1 MQYRLIESFSNSTD
15 PLFPLPATDNQ
26 IPLTRIPGKFEK
38 DEKLRGTIPEFSEA
52 SENAKK
58 EKVIPSWLKCT
69 SRGKKITEEIGSIEK
84 WGKIGLKFSDIIP
97 DIREI
102 KIRNFSF
109 NISEKLNFTWKRDA
123 WKRDCETIHHDSSIS
138 YLILSYLRS
147 KETRDSANWAEDRSN
162 RHEIRQRKFS
172 FEAYGGSRRREIHVT
187 QENEVFPL
195 ARIFS
200 LSFYDRIEQPCPT
213 NIFYIVFEV
222 IVARSGIDSRKTR
235 DDEDI
240 LSLSKFANGIY

>member
-26 IPLTRIPGKFEK
+26 IPVTRIPGKFEK

-123 WKRDCETIHHDSSIS
+123 WKRDCERSITILR
-138 YLILSYLRS
+138 YLILSYLIFAPR
-147 KETRDSANWAEDRSN
+147 KQ
-162 RHEIRQRKFS
+162 EIRPIERKIDQIVTKFDNGNS
-172 FEAYGGSRRREIHVT
+172 VSRRMGDPERERYT
-187 QENEVFPL
+187 WLKKMRFFPWHGYFHFHFTTVSSSL
-195 ARIFS
+195 VPQTFS
-200 LSFYDRIEQPCPT
+200 ISC
-213 NIFYIVFEV
+213 
-222 IVARSGIDSRKTR
+222 
-235 DDEDI
+235 
-240 LSLSKFANGIY
+240 SK

>member
-26 IPLTRIPGKFEK
+26 IPVTRIPGKFEK

-97 DIREI
+97 DRRNKNSKLFIQYFREI
-102 KIRNFSF
+102 KFH
-109 NISEKLNFTWKRDA
+109 LDA
-123 WKRDCETIHHDSSIS
+123 WKRDCERSITILR
-138 YLILSYLRS
+138 YLILSYLIFAPR
-147 KETRDSANWAEDRSN
+147 KQ
-162 RHEIRQRKFS
+162 EIRPIERK
-172 FEAYGGSRRREIHVT
+172 IDQIVT
-187 QENEVFPL
+187 KFDNG
-195 ARIFS
+195 
-200 LSFYDRIEQPCPT
+200 
-213 NIFYIVFEV
+213 N
-222 IVARSGIDSRKTR
+222 
-235 DDEDI
+235 
-240 LSLSKFANGIY
+240 SLSKRMGDPERERYTWLKKMRFFPWHGYFHFHFTTVSSSLVPQTFSISCSK

>member
-15 PLFPLPATDNQ
+15 PLFPLPANDNQ
-26 IPLTRIPGKFEK
+26 IPVTRIPGKFEK

-123 WKRDCETIHHDSSIS
+123 WKRDCERSITILR
-138 YLILSYLRS
+138 YLILSYLIFAPR
-147 KETRDSANWAEDRSN
+147 KQ
-162 RHEIRQRKFS
+162 EIRPIERKIDQIVTKFDNGNS
-172 FEAYGGSRRREIHVT
+172 VSRRMG
-187 QENEVFPL
+187 VFPL

>member
-26 IPLTRIPGKFEK
+26 IPVTRIPGKFEK

-123 WKRDCETIHHDSSIS
+123 WKRDPSRFFDILS
-138 YLILSYLRS
+138 YLILSSLQGNKRFGQLSGRS
-147 KETRDSANWAEDRSN
+147 IKSSRNSTTEIQFRGVWGIQKERDTRDSRKWGFSPGTDIFTFILRPYRAALSHKHFLYRVRSN
-162 RHEIRQRKFS
+162 RGSKWYRFTEN
-172 FEAYGGSRRREIHVT
+172 SRRRGHS
-187 QENEVFPL
+187 FPL
-195 ARIFS
+195 
-200 LSFYDRIEQPCPT
+200 
-213 NIFYIVFEV
+213 
-222 IVARSGIDSRKTR
+222 
-235 DDEDI
+235 
-240 LSLSKFANGIY
+240 

>member
-26 IPLTRIPGKFEK
+26 IPVTRIPGKFEK

-97 DIREI
+97 DRRNKNSKLFIQYFREI
-102 KIRNFSF
+102 KFHL
-109 NISEKLNFTWKRDA
+109 EKGRLEKGLR
-123 WKRDCETIHHDSSIS
+123 TIHHDSSIS
-138 YLILSYLRS
+138 YLILSYLIFAPR
-147 KETRDSANWAEDRSN
+147 KQ
-162 RHEIRQRKFS
+162 EIRPIERKIDQIVTKFDNGNS
-172 FEAYGGSRRREIHVT
+172 VSRRMG
-187 QENEVFPL
+187 VFPL

>member
-26 IPLTRIPGKFEK
+26 IPVTRIPGKFEK

-97 DIREI
+97 DRRNKNSKLFIQYFREI
-102 KIRNFSF
+102 KFH
-109 NISEKLNFTWKRDA
+109 LDA
-123 WKRDCETIHHDSSIS
+123 WKRDCERSITILR
-138 YLILSYLRS
+138 YLILSYLIFAPR
-147 KETRDSANWAEDRSN
+147 KQ
-162 RHEIRQRKFS
+162 EIRPIERKIDQIVTKFDNGNS
-172 FEAYGGSRRREIHVT
+172 LSRRMGDPERERYT
-187 QENEVFPL
+187 WLKKMRFFPWHGYFHFHFTTVSSSL
-195 ARIFS
+195 VPQTFS
-200 LSFYDRIEQPCPT
+200 ISC
-213 NIFYIVFEV
+213 
-222 IVARSGIDSRKTR
+222 
-235 DDEDI
+235 
-240 LSLSKFANGIY
+240 SK

>member
-26 IPLTRIPGKFEK
+26 IPVTRIPGKFEK

-97 DIREI
+97 DRRNKNSKLFIQYFREI
-102 KIRNFSF
+102 KFHL
-109 NISEKLNFTWKRDA
+109 EKGRLEKGLR
-123 WKRDCETIHHDSSIS
+123 TIHHDSSIS

-147 KETRDSANWAEDRSN
+147 KETRDSANWTEDRSN

-172 FEAYGGSRRREIHVT
+172 FEAYGGFSPGTDIFTFILRPYRAALSHKHFLYRVRSNRGSKWYRFTENSRRRGHS
-187 QENEVFPL
+187 FPL
-195 ARIFS
+195 
-200 LSFYDRIEQPCPT
+200 
-213 NIFYIVFEV
+213 
-222 IVARSGIDSRKTR
+222 
-235 DDEDI
+235 
-240 LSLSKFANGIY
+240 

>member
-26 IPLTRIPGKFEK
+26 IPVTRIPGKFEK

-97 DIREI
+97 DRRNKNSKLFIQYFREI
-102 KIRNFSF
+102 KFH
-109 NISEKLNFTWKRDA
+109 LDA
-123 WKRDCETIHHDSSIS
+123 WKRDCERSITILR
-138 YLILSYLRS
+138 YLILSYLIFAPR
-147 KETRDSANWAEDRSN
+147 KQ
-162 RHEIRQRKFS
+162 EIRPIERKIDQIVTKFDNGNS
-172 FEAYGGSRRREIHVT
+172 VSRRMGDPEGERYT
-187 QENEVFPL
+187 WLKKMRFFPWHGYFHFHFTTVSSSL
-195 ARIFS
+195 VPQTFS
-200 LSFYDRIEQPCPT
+200 ISC
-213 NIFYIVFEV
+213 
-222 IVARSGIDSRKTR
+222 
-235 DDEDI
+235 
-240 LSLSKFANGIY
+240 SK

>member
-26 IPLTRIPGKFEK
+26 IPVTRIPGKFEK

-97 DIREI
+97 DRRNKNSKLFIQYFREI
-102 KIRNFSF
+102 KFHL
-109 NISEKLNFTWKRDA
+109 EKGRLEKGLR
-123 WKRDCETIHHDSSIS
+123 TIHHDSSIS

-147 KETRDSANWAEDRSN
+147 KETRDSANWTEDRSN
-162 RHEIRQRKFS
+162 RHEIRQRKFT

-222 IVARSGIDSRKTR
+222 IVARSDIDSRKTR

>member
-26 IPLTRIPGKFEK
+26 IPVTRIPGKFEK

-123 WKRDCETIHHDSSIS
+123 WKRDCERSITILR
-138 YLILSYLRS
+138 YLILSYLIFAPR
-147 KETRDSANWAEDRSN
+147 KQ
-162 RHEIRQRKFS
+162 EIRPIERKIDQIVTKFDNGNS
-172 FEAYGGSRRREIHVT
+172 VSRRMG
-187 QENEVFPL
+187 VFPL

>member
-26 IPLTRIPGKFEK
+26 IPVTRIPGKFEK

-97 DIREI
+97 DRRNKNSKLFIQYFREI
-102 KIRNFSF
+102 KFH
-109 NISEKLNFTWKRDA
+109 LDA
-123 WKRDCETIHHDSSIS
+123 WKRDCERSITILR
-138 YLILSYLRS
+138 YLILSYLILSSLQGNKRFGQLSGRS
-147 KETRDSANWAEDRSN
+147 IKSSRNSTTEIQFRGVWGIQKERDTRDSRKWGFSPGTDIFTFILRPYRAALSHKHFLYRVRSN
-162 RHEIRQRKFS
+162 RGSKWYRFTEN
-172 FEAYGGSRRREIHVT
+172 SRRRGHS
-187 QENEVFPL
+187 FPL
-195 ARIFS
+195 
-200 LSFYDRIEQPCPT
+200 
-213 NIFYIVFEV
+213 
-222 IVARSGIDSRKTR
+222 
-235 DDEDI
+235 
-240 LSLSKFANGIY
+240 